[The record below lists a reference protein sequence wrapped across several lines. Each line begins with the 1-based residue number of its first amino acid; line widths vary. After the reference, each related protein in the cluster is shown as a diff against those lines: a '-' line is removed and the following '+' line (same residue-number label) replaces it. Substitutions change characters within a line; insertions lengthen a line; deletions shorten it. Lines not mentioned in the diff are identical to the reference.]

1 MSYCLNPSCPKPINH
16 PKAKKCRACGSKLL
30 LRNRYHLVK
39 GLGKGGFGATFLAA
53 DLSLPGKPL
62 CVIKQLRPNTD
73 NPNFLSMARELF
85 EREAKTL
92 GKVGNH
98 PQIPRLLDYF
108 EDRQQFYL
116 VQEFVKGNNL
126 QQEVKKHGVLDETQ
140 AKQVLTEVLIILRD
154 IHAQKVIHRDI
165 KPANIIRRAIDNKL
179 VLIDFG
185 VVKNQV
191 NTVAAGNGD
200 QTALTAFA
208 VGTPGFA
215 PPEQLAMRPVYA
227 SDIYA
232 LGVTCMYLMSGK
244 APKNIESDPLTGEI
258 QWFKYVD
265 VSDDF
270 ADILLTMLEV
280 SVKNRYKIAE
290 EVLQALDMSEHLDDL
305 SGSMVGLSNELSDG
319 RGISGAYG
327 QNTSFSKRSTYSRA
341 KANVTARDRGISSR
355 SNSHSEHRRDD
366 SGSRSRSSS
375 RLGSRINPSEQNRYN
390 RSNFRNQGRSEGQG
404 KSNKTST
411 SGKNQSR
418 EIKKLVKLDRATLLN
433 SYTSGRRDFAQ
444 KDISLQNLQKANLSG
459 TNFNHS
465 RMIKINFQGA
475 DLSSTDFTGCDL
487 RQGTFRNANLGRSY
501 LSYANLEG
509 ADLRGADLSYAHFK
523 DAKLKG
529 ANLCGANLTNASITQ
544 EQLALAKTNWTTVLP
559 NGKRGFW

>member
-1 MSYCLNPSCPKPINH
+1 MSYCLNPSCPKPVNH

-53 DLSLPGKPL
+53 DLSLPGNPL

-126 QQEVKKHGVLDETQ
+126 QQEVKKNGVLDERK
-140 AKQVLTEVLIILRD
+140 ARQVLSEVLIILRD
-154 IHAQKVIHRDI
+154 IHLQKVIHRDI
-165 KPANIIRRAIDNKL
+165 KPANIIRREIDNKL

-191 NTVAAGNGD
+191 NTIAAGNGD

-227 SDIYA
+227 SDVYA

-265 VSDDF
+265 VSDEF
-270 ADILLTMLEV
+270 AEILLTMLEV
-280 SVKNRYKIAE
+280 SVKSRYKTAE
-290 EVLQALDMSEHLDDL
+290 EVLQALDISAHMDDL
-305 SGSMVGLSNELSDG
+305 SHSMVGFSNDLSGGKS
-319 RGISGAYG
+319 
-327 QNTSFSKRSTYSRA
+327 NTGVHRQTTSHSTRRTTSSRTRDY
-341 KANVTARDRGISSR
+341 VGTRDRAM
-355 SNSHSEHRRDD
+355 
-366 SGSRSRSSS
+366 GSRSRATTS
-375 RLGSRINPSEQNRYN
+375 RRGDSGP
-390 RSNFRNQGRSEGQG
+390 QGRSNSNRRTGRNASDRSRPNSRSQI
-404 KSNKTST
+404 KSNKVDST
-411 SGKNQSR
+411 GKNQAR
-418 EIKKLVKLDRATLLN
+418 EFKKPIKVDKQTLLS
-433 SYTSGRRDFAQ
+433 SYASGRRDFAS
-444 KDISLQNLQKANLSG
+444 KDISLQNFQKADLSG
-459 TNFNHS
+459 SNFHHS
-465 RMIKINFQGA
+465 RMIKVNFQGA
-475 DLSSTDFTGCDL
+475 DLSAADFTGCDL
-487 RQGTFRNANLGRSY
+487 RQGMLRNANLGRSY
-501 LSYANLEG
+501 LNYANLEG
-509 ADLRGADLSYAHFK
+509 TDLRGADLSYAHFK
-523 DAKLKG
+523 NTKLKG
-529 ANLCGANLTNASITQ
+529 ANLCGANLTNANITE

-559 NGKRGFW
+559 SGKRGFW

>member
-1 MSYCLNPSCPKPINH
+1 MSYCLNPSCPKPVNH

-116 VQEFVKGNNL
+116 VQEFVKGNTL
-126 QQEVKKHGVLDETQ
+126 QQEVKKYGVFDE
-140 AKQVLTEVLIILRD
+140 AKARQVLSEILVILRD

-165 KPANIIRRAIDNKL
+165 KPANILRREIDNKL

-227 SDIYA
+227 SDVYA

-265 VSDDF
+265 VSDEF

-280 SVKNRYKIAE
+280 SVKNRYKTAE
-290 EVLQALDMSEHLDDL
+290 EALQALDMSDHLDDL
-305 SGSMVGLSNELSDG
+305 SHSMIGYSSDLSEG
-319 RGISGAYG
+319 RGGSGASRQTAY
-327 QNTSFSKRSTYSRA
+327 SSSKRTTSSRSRDRSQVSDRGTSSRSRA
-341 KANVTARDRGISSR
+341 NPTSRRTASSSRSR
-355 SNSHSEHRRDD
+355 SNSRMGTSRATADKNSHNSPT
-366 SGSRSRSSS
+366 SRSQGKLS
-375 RLGSRINPSEQNRYN
+375 
-390 RSNFRNQGRSEGQG
+390 RSN
-404 KSNKTST
+404 ST
-411 SGKNQSR
+411 GKNQSR
-418 EIKKLVKLDRATLLN
+418 EVKKPIKLEKETLLS
-433 SYTSGRRDFAQ
+433 SYASGRRDFAN

-459 TNFNHS
+459 SNFHHC

-487 RQGTFRNANLGRSY
+487 RQGMLRNANLGRSY
-501 LSYANLEG
+501 LSDANLEG
-509 ADLRGADLSYAHFK
+509 TDLRGADLSYAHCK
-523 DAKLKG
+523 GTKLKG
-529 ANLCGANLTNASITQ
+529 ANLCGANLTNANITE
-544 EQLALAKTNWTTVLP
+544 EQLALAKTNWTTILP

>member
-16 PKAKKCRACGSKLL
+16 PKAKLCKACGSKLL

-92 GKVGNH
+92 GRVGNH

-108 EDRQQFYL
+108 EDREQFYL

-126 QQEVKKHGVLDETQ
+126 QQEIKKQGVLDETQ
-140 AKQVLTEVLIILRD
+140 ARQVLKEVLIILKD

-165 KPANIIRRAIDNKL
+165 KPANIIRREIDNKL

-191 NTVAAGNGD
+191 NTIAAGNSN
-200 QTALTAFA
+200 QTAFTAFA

-232 LGVTCMYLMSGK
+232 LGVTCMYLMTGK
-244 APKNIESDPLTGEI
+244 APKNMDCDPITGEI
-258 QWFKYVD
+258 DWFKYIKVGD
-265 VSDDF
+265 SF
-270 ADILLTMLEV
+270 KEIMSTMLEV
-280 SVKNRYKIAE
+280 AVKNRYKTAD
-290 EVLQALDMSEHLDDL
+290 EVLGVLDMENHVDSLAESMIGYSPLEENKHTAARRTMSSGSKTTQSRMSPGIGSRTTVSRTSSIFSSPKTAASTGGNRTLSGRSKAYSGSKKFANTDDNPKEIQKPVKMDNSTLLSYYSKGRRDFGLKDLSMQDLEKATLSDSKFHHSRLIKVNLKNADL
-305 SGSMVGLSNELSDG
+305 SGSD
-319 RGISGAYG
+319 
-327 QNTSFSKRSTYSRA
+327 F
-341 KANVTARDRGISSR
+341 
-355 SNSHSEHRRDD
+355 SNS
-366 SGSRSRSSS
+366 
-375 RLGSRINPSEQNRYN
+375 
-390 RSNFRNQGRSEGQG
+390 
-404 KSNKTST
+404 
-411 SGKNQSR
+411 
-418 EIKKLVKLDRATLLN
+418 
-433 SYTSGRRDFAQ
+433 
-444 KDISLQNLQKANLSG
+444 
-459 TNFNHS
+459 
-465 RMIKINFQGA
+465 
-475 DLSSTDFTGCDL
+475 DL
-487 RQGTFRNANLGRSY
+487 RQGIFRNANFNRAFFNA
-501 LSYANLEG
+501 ANLEG
-509 ADLRGADLSYAHFK
+509 ADLRGADLSYTSFEA
-523 DAKLKG
+523 AKLKG
-529 ANLCGANLTNASITQ
+529 TNLCGANLTNSTVTK
-544 EQLALAKTNWTTVLP
+544 EQLETAKTNWLTILP

>member
-1 MSYCLNPSCPKPINH
+1 MSYCLNPSCPKPVNH
-16 PKAKKCRACGSKLL
+16 PKAKKCKACGSKLL
-30 LRNRYHLVK
+30 LRDRYHLVK

-62 CVIKQLRPNTD
+62 CVIKQLRPSTD

-85 EREAKTL
+85 QREAKTL

-126 QQEVKKHGVLDETQ
+126 QQEVKKHGVFDERK
-140 AKQVLTEVLIILRD
+140 ARQVLTEVLIILRD

-165 KPANIIRRAIDNKL
+165 KPANIIRREIDNKL

-227 SDIYA
+227 SDVYA

-265 VSDDF
+265 ASDTL

-280 SVKNRYKIAE
+280 SVKNRYKTAE
-290 EVLQALDMSEHLDDL
+290 EVLQALDMSDHLDDL
-305 SGSMVGLSNELSDG
+305 NSSMVGYSSDLSDS
-319 RGISGAYG
+319 RSGSGVSRQTAYSSARRT
-327 QNTSFSKRSTYSRA
+327 TSFRSRDQSQ
-341 KANVTARDRGISSR
+341 VSDRGVSSR
-355 SNSHSEHRRDD
+355 SRANPTSRRNA
-366 SGSRSRSSS
+366 SSS
-375 RLGSRINPSEQNRYN
+375 RSLNSSRMGSSRTTTD
-390 RSNFRNQGRSEGQG
+390 RSSYGSPTSRSQGRSNRVNSPE
-404 KSNKTST
+404 
-411 SGKNQSR
+411 KNQSR
-418 EIKKLVKLDRATLLN
+418 EVKKPIKVDRETLLN
-433 SYTSGRRDFAQ
+433 AYASGRRDFAN
-444 KDISLQNLQKANLSG
+444 KDISLQNLQKVNLSG
-459 TNFNHS
+459 SNFHHS

-475 DLSSTDFTGCDL
+475 DLSSTDFTDCDL
-487 RQGTFRNANLGRSY
+487 RQGMLRNANLGRSY

-509 ADLRGADLSYAHFK
+509 TDLRGADLSYAHFK
-523 DAKLKG
+523 DTKLKG
-529 ANLCGANLTNASITQ
+529 ANLCGANLTNANITE
-544 EQLALAKTNWTTVLP
+544 EQLALAKTNWTTILP